1 MHANFFF
8 RSRSRLPYS
17 SLSLILVV
25 PSLPSPRS
33 SRPST
38 PACPPSPSVT
48 RAPRPAPRSR
58 PEQSHTIVLLQT
70 APSATSRTYF
80 DFDSKAK
87 ALDFIIKM
95 FEDRL
100 KAMTPDAPKITYDV
114 MDLFRY
120 LDNLVDVS
128 ALVLDTAT
136 KSYTPLDKEG
146 LRSDIYTHLKNMAGG
161 GGGGSGKQ
169 QQQQQGGRR

>member
-1 MHANFFF
+1 M
-8 RSRSRLPYS
+8 
-17 SLSLILVV
+17 
-25 PSLPSPRS
+25 
-33 SRPST
+33 
-38 PACPPSPSVT
+38 
-48 RAPRPAPRSR
+48 
-58 PEQSHTIVLLQT
+58 LLQT

>member
-1 MHANFFF
+1 M
-8 RSRSRLPYS
+8 
-17 SLSLILVV
+17 
-25 PSLPSPRS
+25 
-33 SRPST
+33 
-38 PACPPSPSVT
+38 
-48 RAPRPAPRSR
+48 
-58 PEQSHTIVLLQT
+58 LLQT

-169 QQQQQGGRR
+169 QQQQQGGRRSAAHRPSPLLACCWAATPPRLTGETFLSYCAQTGEREKSATRPSCA

>member
-1 MHANFFF
+1 
-8 RSRSRLPYS
+8 
-17 SLSLILVV
+17 
-25 PSLPSPRS
+25 
-33 SRPST
+33 
-38 PACPPSPSVT
+38 
-48 RAPRPAPRSR
+48 
-58 PEQSHTIVLLQT
+58 VLLQT

-128 ALVLDTAT
+128 ALVLDNAT

-169 QQQQQGGRR
+169 QQQQQQGGRR